1 MTETRQDQ
9 TQTPDAPRFDALRR
23 PSFITPEM
31 ITKNPALEAAGLFAG
46 DPLWLELREEI
57 RRNRER
63 DREAEEQA
71 GK

>member
-1 MTETRQDQ
+1 MTKQPETPTPAPDVII
-9 TQTPDAPRFDALRR
+9 PDAPHR

-31 ITKNPALEAAGLFAG
+31 IKKNPALAAAGLFAG

-71 GK
+71 DK